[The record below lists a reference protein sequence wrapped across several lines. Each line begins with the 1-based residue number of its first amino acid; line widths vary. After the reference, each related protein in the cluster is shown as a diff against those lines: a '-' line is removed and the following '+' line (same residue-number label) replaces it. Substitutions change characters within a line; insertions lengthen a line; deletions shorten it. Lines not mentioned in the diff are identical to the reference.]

1 MCFQSCFFSHHDF
14 FFFLFP
20 TTAIKEELVG
30 SRVEVKSFDKSKLNH
45 VETKEKNPLPNA
57 ECKYFRTYL
66 VFSFFFSFPLPPRP
80 PSLFFSFLFLHF
92 FLFSFSLL
100 FFSRFFSSFFFL
112 SFFSLFFF
120 SFLLLP
126 LFDLDFFELFL
137 NVYSW

>member
-80 PSLFFSFLFLHF
+80 PSLFF
-92 FLFSFSLL
+92 LFSFSP
-100 FFSRFFSSFFFL
+100 
-112 SFFSLFFF
+112 FFSLFFF
-120 SFLLLP
+120 SPFFFSFFFLLFFP
-126 LFDLDFFELFL
+126 LFFLPFFFL
-137 NVYSW
+137 LSSSPPVWFRFLWTLS